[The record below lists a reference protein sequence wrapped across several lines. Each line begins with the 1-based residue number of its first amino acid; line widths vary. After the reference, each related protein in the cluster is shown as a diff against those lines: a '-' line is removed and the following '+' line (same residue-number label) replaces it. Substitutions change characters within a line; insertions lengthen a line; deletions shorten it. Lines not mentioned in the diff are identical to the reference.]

1 LNHSELAQALQA
13 LAQQQ
18 TALLQAHADG
28 MRLQRVLLEQMLEA
42 GKESEPLSS
51 AVPDATTTVQMPDA
65 PDVVASSR
73 PTVHSASTPLVPAP
87 LLTPSDVI
95 EPHPVEAI
103 VTAPVPDPERANPVN
118 DDTASAPV
126 REGPEVAGPAPSVV
140 DASVPENPATA
151 PAAGSVSRGRAAR
164 YFQAHPTRPARVV
177 TPRELGVLRSVS
189 DAGDAARLILQFGPH
204 RGATLGQVAQTDPAY
219 LRELALKAQRPTVR
233 VAALKLVAALELVEQ
248 QQKRAGKRSSRSWPG
263 VDRPA
268 ARKS

>member
-1 LNHSELAQALQA
+1 LNQSELSQALQA

-28 MRLQRVLLEQMLEA
+28 MRLQRVLLEQILEA
-42 GKESEPLSS
+42 GKESKPFSS

-73 PTVHSASTPLVPAP
+73 PTVHSASTPLAPAP
-87 LLTPSDVI
+87 LLTASIVI
-95 EPHPVEAI
+95 EKHPLEPVVAASLPGTAGPHPVDLET
-103 VTAPVPDPERANPVN
+103 VSVL
-118 DDTASAPV
+118 V
-126 REGPEVAGPAPSVV
+126 RECPEVASPAPYVA
-140 DASVPENPATA
+140 DASVPEKLAMA
-151 PAAGSVSRGRAAR
+151 PAGGMSRGRAAR

-204 RGATLGQVAQTDPAY
+204 RGATLGQVARTDPAY

-233 VAALKLVAALELVEQ
+233 VAALKLVNALELLEQ
-248 QQKRAGKRSSRSWPG
+248 QQKGAGKRSSRP
-263 VDRPA
+263 RPSVE
-268 ARKS
+268 R